1 MFSEQ
6 SIQLNRY
13 RVTFTFGTGPPSAH
27 LRDEPRGAK
36 NGARLVWSPSRLQER
51 VGHPPGVA
59 SLAPHSWL
67 VLSKAWCCILG
78 LWL

>member
-1 MFSEQ
+1 MISVQ

-36 NGARLVWSPSRLQER
+36 NGAFINTP
-51 VGHPPGVA
+51 A
-59 SLAPHSWL
+59 S
-67 VLSKAWCCILG
+67 G
-78 LWL
+78 LLTNREQRMKNPEEIHVFGKRGRGQRNRK